1 MGSIRAAD
9 RVIYSALGNTT
20 NLASRLQGLTRELDA
35 SVVIEPHPDMHIRGL
50 SEQHDIFAKP
60 QRG

>member
-1 MGSIRAAD
+1 MTD
-9 RVIYSALGNTT
+9 
-20 NLASRLQGLTRELDA
+20 LASRLQGLTRELGA
-35 SVVIEPHPDMHIRGL
+35 SVVIDAATRARAGPLASEFEPHPDMHIRGL